1 MLQAQPFSLRQ
12 HENGQSER
20 SQLATSGAHKVQKAR
35 DVSNARS
42 PTTQDAVTRGR
53 SERAAAEDA
62 VCVSSVDASA
72 EPVLEDRSSDRTE
85 DLPDDTDVGRLA
97 GRGALWGVIAQMTQQ
112 VLSIAATMVLA
123 RLLTP
128 SDFGVVTA
136 SVIVLQFVQLAL
148 ALGWGPAIVR
158 RREASDAYLSSIFW
172 IVCSMGT
179 VLGAAMALGAPFLA
193 GLVGISSAAPYLM
206 VLGLSCIPGAALIV
220 PQSILQR
227 RLQLQAMHVTSIL
240 SFVIYVAVQVTLALL
255 GAGAWAVIV
264 GIVVQSFVQF
274 AGSCVAARW
283 RPHLVFRRRLIGEDF
298 RLASGLLFDNGLTY
312 GVRNA
317 DYMVVGHLLGAA
329 ALGAYYV
336 AYVLPQIL
344 RLRVTWVAGSVMF
357 PVLARSRSDQ
367 KRTQQVYEHT
377 LLLLTWI
384 GFPAMVGLAV
394 LAEPVVQVFFGPRW
408 DAAVAP
414 LRWLAFVAL
423 LEFMTFGPSMVAAV
437 RGRVRPLLVTNV
449 VRLVLLVVAIVVAGT
464 TFRTVGAVAAA
475 VFVATLL
482 WAVHQQLTLAR
493 PLGLTIAPLLNR
505 LSALAGL
512 SFVMGVMV
520 GVLLERLN
528 HWPSI
533 AQLLTCTV
541 AGSAF
546 YFVLG
551 RLLFRDITNPLI
563 RSVRM
568 IVQSGGRTT

>member
-1 MLQAQPFSLRQ
+1 M
-12 HENGQSER
+12 
-20 SQLATSGAHKVQKAR
+20 
-35 DVSNARS
+35 
-42 PTTQDAVTRGR
+42 TRGR
-53 SERAAAEDA
+53 SERAAEDA
-62 VCVSSVDASA
+62 AGVNSLDASA
-72 EPVLEDRSSDRTE
+72 EQVLEDHSSDRTE
-85 DLPDDTDVGRLA
+85 DLPDDTDLGRLA
-97 GRGALWGVIAQMTQQ
+97 GRGALWGIIAQVAQQ
-112 VLSIAATMVLA
+112 VLSIVATMVLA

-128 SDFGVVTA
+128 SDFGVVAA
-136 SVIVLQFVQLAL
+136 SMTVLQFVLLAL
-148 ALGWGPAIVR
+148 ALGWGAVIVR

-172 IVCSMGT
+172 VVCSMGT
-179 VLGAAMALGAPFLA
+179 VLATAMVLGAPFLA

-206 VLGLSCIPGAALIV
+206 VLGLSCIPGSALIV

-240 SFVIYVAVQVTLALL
+240 SFVTYVAVQVTLALL

-264 GIVVQSFVQF
+264 GMVVQSFVLF

-283 RPHLVFRRRLIGEDF
+283 RPRLVFRRSLIGEDF
-298 RLASGLLFDNGLTY
+298 RLAGGLLIDNGLTY

-317 DYMVVGHLLGAA
+317 DYLVVGHLLGAP

-336 AYVLPQIL
+336 AYVLPQIV
-344 RLRVTWVAGSVMF
+344 RLRVTWAAGSVMF
-357 PVLARSRSDQ
+357 PVLARSRSDP
-367 KRTQQVYEHT
+367 KRTQQVYDHT
-377 LLLLTWI
+377 LLLLTWF

-394 LAEPVVQVFFGPRW
+394 LAEPIVQVFFGPRW

-414 LRWLAFVAL
+414 LRWLAFATLV
-423 LEFMTFGPSMVAAV
+423 EFVTFAPPKVAAV
-437 RGRVRPLLVTNV
+437 HGRVRPLLLTNV

-464 TFRTVGAVAAA
+464 TFRTIGAVAAA

-493 PLGLTIAPLLNR
+493 PLGLTFAPLLNR
-505 LSALAGL
+505 LSAFAGL
-512 SFVMGVMV
+512 SCVMGVGI

-528 HWPSI
+528 HWPPI

-541 AGSAF
+541 AGSGV

-568 IVQSGGRTT
+568 IVQSGGRTA